1 MTQSEAVQ
9 LLNRVY
15 GRSKWSFTTQG
26 VEHEILPNGGMYY
39 KVKADL
45 QIGKQSPT
53 TITGM
58 GFSAVAAMDASTPEK
73 HIDACNAAL
82 DGALVNA
89 VQRLGLTS
97 DKS

>member
-1 MTQSEAVQ
+1 MTQTEAVR
-9 LLNRVY
+9 LLNKAHY
-15 GRSKWSFTTQG
+15 GRWSFTTQG
-26 VEHEILPNGGMYY
+26 VEREMLGEMYY
-39 KVKADL
+39 YAVKADL
-45 QIGKQSPT
+45 QIGIKSPI

-58 GFSAVAAMDASTPEK
+58 GFSSVATVYASTPEK

-82 DGALVNA
+82 EGALVNA

>member
-1 MTQSEAVQ
+1 MTQTEAVQ
-9 LLNRVY
+9 LLNENYY
-15 GRSKWSFTTQG
+15 GMWSFTTQG
-26 VEHEILPNGGMYY
+26 VEREVLSNNKVYY

-45 QIGKQSPT
+45 HIAIRQPP
-53 TITGM
+53 ITMAGM
-58 GFSAVAAMDASTPEK
+58 GFGAVDANTPEK